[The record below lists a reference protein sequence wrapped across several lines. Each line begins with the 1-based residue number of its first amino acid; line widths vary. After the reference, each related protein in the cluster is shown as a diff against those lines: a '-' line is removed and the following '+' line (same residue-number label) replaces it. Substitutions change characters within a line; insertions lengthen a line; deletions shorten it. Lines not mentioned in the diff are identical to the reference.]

1 MKKIG
6 AIVQIRVDSTRLPK
20 KALSDILGKPMTIRL
35 LERVQRSELIDEII
49 VATTKN
55 KTDDDLVKIVEENNI
70 KIYRGSTEDVLD
82 RYYKAAK
89 QNDIDI
95 IVRITGDCPLVDPEI
110 VDNIIRYFID
120 NDFDYVSNTI
130 KPTFPDGICV
140 EVFSY
145 NTLEKTWNEA
155 KLMSEREHVTPYI
168 TKHTEIFEIK
178 NFENNEDLSDL
189 RWTVDEPED
198 LEFVREIYKRL
209 YNKKNVFHLRDVL
222 KLLEKNPKLKN
233 INTGIMRNEGYF
245 KSLKDDKI
253 VKK

>member
-20 KALSDILGKPMTIRL
+20 KALSDILGKPMTLRL
-35 LERVQRSELIDEII
+35 LERLQRSELINEII

-55 KTDDDLVKIVEENNI
+55 KTDDELVKIVEENNI
-70 KIYRGSTEDVLD
+70 KIFRGSTEDVLD
-82 RYYKAAK
+82 RYYQAAK

-95 IVRITGDCPLVDPEI
+95 IARITGDCPLVDPEI
-110 VDNIIRYFID
+110 VDNMIRYFLD

-130 KPTFPDGICV
+130 KPTYPDGICV

-145 NTLEKTWNEA
+145 KTLEKTWNEA
-155 KLMSEREHVTPYI
+155 RLMSEREHVTPYI
-168 TKHTEIFEIK
+168 TKHPESFNIN
-178 NFENNEDLSDL
+178 NFKNNEDLSDL
-189 RWTVDEPED
+189 RWTVDEPQD
-198 LEFVREIYKRL
+198 LEFVREIFNRL
-209 YNKKNVFHLRDVL
+209 YNKKNVFHMRDVL
-222 KLLEKNPKLKN
+222 KLLEKNPELKN
-233 INTGIMRNEGYF
+233 INSGIIRNEGYL